1 MKEGRRTRTRLLA
14 AGLAGAAVAV
24 AAVPA
29 GSARVPIPE
38 EPEVTIGKRVESQT
52 AKLTPLAAAWELVSV
67 WDSRSGAELYR
78 FKNGNRYSI
87 PFE

>member
-1 MKEGRRTRTRLLA
+1 MKEGRRTRIRLLV

-38 EPEVTIGKRVESQT
+38 EPEVMIGERIDSQT
-52 AKLTPLAAAWELVSV
+52 AKLTPVATGWDLVSV
-67 WDSRSGAELYR
+67 RDSRSGAELYR
-78 FKNGNRYSI
+78 FKKGNRYSI